1 MNAVSKLNRTL
12 AGASVAALTVMAFTG
27 FAAAGECPKDK
38 VKDGAVTTGEMKP
51 VGVTDTV
58 IAQIDLSPKGPEF
71 KGLMMRMRK
80 LVIEPGGVVP
90 WHDHKTRPA
99 NIYVV
104 SGMIEEHRS
113 TCEVTIMHKAGDVT
127 AEFGANLAHWWK
139 NTSKKQTV
147 LISADIVPAD
157 MNTDKM
163 M

>member
-1 MNAVSKLNRTL
+1 MNAVSKLNRIF
-12 AGASVAALTVMAFTG
+12 AGAGLATLTVVAFTG

-38 VKDGAVTTGEMKP
+38 VKDGAVTTGEMTP

-58 IAQIDLSPKGPEF
+58 IASIDLSPKGPEF

-99 NIYVV
+99 NIFVV
-104 SGMIEEHRS
+104 SGMIEEYRS
-113 TCEVTIMHKAGDVT
+113 TCEVPVMHKAGDVT
-127 AEFGANLAHWWK
+127 AEFGASLAHWWK

-147 LISADIVPAD
+147 LISADIVPGEMMD
-157 MNTDKM
+157 DKM

>member
-1 MNAVSKLNRTL
+1 MTLISTFSRAL
-12 AGASVAALTVMAFTG
+12 AGTGIATLSLVAFAGL
-27 FAAAGECPKDK
+27 AAAGECPKGK
-38 VKDGAVTTGEMKP
+38 MKEGAVTTGEMSPK
-51 VGVTDTV
+51 GVTDTV
-58 IAQIDLSPKGPEF
+58 IASIDLSPKGPEF

-80 LVIEPGGVVP
+80 LVVAPGGIVP

-104 SGMIEEHRS
+104 SGTIEEYRS
-113 TCEVTIMHKAGDVT
+113 TCEVPIMHKAGDVT
-127 AEFGANLAHWWK
+127 AEFGASLAHWWK

-157 MNTDKM
+157 TTADKM